1 MENAYED
8 GVSSPRGGLVNSS
21 LPSARTV
28 STNVHGVAETGAKQ
42 DVSVMLMQFGQ
53 FLDHDLSLTPEQ
65 G

>member
-8 GVSSPRGGLVNSS
+8 GVSLPRGGLDNSS
-21 LPSARTV
+21 LPSARTM
-28 STNVHGVAETGAKQ
+28 STTVHGVRETGARPG
-42 DVSVMLMQFGQ
+42 VSVMLMQFGQ